1 MYSSF
6 TSRVAG
12 FCLAAA
18 LLVALG
24 IAPSAAQDLKT
35 WRHGIIEAKS
45 DAGFV
50 LMASRRGFAAKQGLH
65 VEILQV
71 KSDTFGLKA
80 LLAGELDSYEGG
92 PGGAIV
98 AASRGADI
106 KIIGCHWPMVVHGV
120 FVRDTVAT
128 VADLKGKSIA
138 ISAPGAMPDLLVR
151 AVLEKNG
158 ISPSEVRFAN
168 LGSDVDRFKAL
179 SAGVTDAAVI
189 STEYV
194 PVAPP
199 GVRLLVASREV
210 MPNFIR
216 VCVVTSGKVLAAR
229 RDDAAHFVAAE
240 MSALRFAVTHRDETL
255 ELTREVAKLKA
266 DDPRPGFI
274 FDEAV
279 KYKHIDPDMPI
290 PMDKI
295 AWMKAELEKS
305 AKLPPFDLAKLV
317 DMDVRARA
325 LELAG
330 K

>member
-1 MYSSF
+1 MR
-6 TSRVAG
+6 TIVARVIGSCFVPAVL
-12 FCLAAA
+12 F
-18 LLVALG
+18 ALG
-24 IAPSAAQDLKT
+24 IAPLSAQQLKT

-50 LMASRRGFAAKQGLH
+50 LMASRRGFAEKQGLQI
-65 VEILQV
+65 EILQV

-98 AASRGADI
+98 AASRGADL
-106 KIIGCHWPMVVHGV
+106 KILGCHWPMVIHGV
-120 FVRDTVAT
+120 FARDTIAT
-128 VADLKGKSIA
+128 VQDLKGKAIA

-151 AVLEKNG
+151 AVLDKYG
-158 ISPSEVRFAN
+158 ISASEVRFAN

-194 PVAPP
+194 PIAPA
-199 GVRLLVASREV
+199 GIRLLFAGRDV

-216 VCVVTSGKVLAAR
+216 VCVVTSAKGLAER
-229 RDDAAHFVAAE
+229 REDAIRFMAAE
-240 MSALRFAVTHRDETL
+240 ISALRFAVTHRDETL
-255 ELTREVAKLKA
+255 ELTREVTKTKV
-266 DDPRPGFI
+266 DDPRPGYI

-279 KYKHIDPDMPI
+279 RYKHVDPDMPI

-295 AWMKAELEKS
+295 EWMRTALGKTAN
-305 AKLPPFDLAKLV
+305 LPPFDLTKLV
-317 DMDVRARA
+317 DTDIRVKA
-325 LELAG
+325 LELVG

>member
-12 FCLAAA
+12 FCVAAA

-50 LMASRRGFAAKQGLH
+50 LMASRRGFAEKQGLH

-151 AVLEKNG
+151 AMLEKNG

-216 VCVVTSGKVLAAR
+216 VCVVTSGKVLAER

>member
-1 MYSSF
+1 MHSSF
-6 TSRVAG
+6 ASRVAG

-24 IAPSAAQDLKT
+24 VDPSAAQDLKT

-199 GVRLLVASREV
+199 GIRLLVASREV

-216 VCVVTSGKVLAAR
+216 VCVVTSGKVLAER

>member
-1 MYSSF
+1 MHSSF
-6 TSRVAG
+6 ASRVAG

-18 LLVALG
+18 LLVARG

-50 LMASRRGFAAKQGLH
+50 LMASRRGFAEKQGLH

-199 GVRLLVASREV
+199 GIRLLVASREV
-210 MPNFIR
+210 MPNFI
-216 VCVVTSGKVLAAR
+216 
-229 RDDAAHFVAAE
+229 
-240 MSALRFAVTHRDETL
+240 RDETL

>member
-1 MYSSF
+1 MHSSF
-6 TSRVAG
+6 ASRVAG

-50 LMASRRGFAAKQGLH
+50 LMASRRGFAEKQGLH

-216 VCVVTSGKVLAAR
+216 VCVVTSGKVLAER

>member
-1 MYSSF
+1 MHSSF
-6 TSRVAG
+6 ASRVAG

-18 LLVALG
+18 LLVVLG

-50 LMASRRGFAAKQGLH
+50 LMASRRGFAEKQGLH

-216 VCVVTSGKVLAAR
+216 VCVVTSGKVLAER

>member
-1 MYSSF
+1 MKRRMSVWVVRLSAML
-6 TSRVAG
+6 TLSAG
-12 FCLAAA
+12 LAGG
-18 LLVALG
+18 V
-24 IAPSAAQDLKT
+24 SAQNLKN

-50 LMASRRGFAAKQGLH
+50 LMASRRGFAEKQGLS

-71 KSDTFGLKA
+71 KSDTIGLKA

-98 AASRGADI
+98 AASRGADV
-106 KIIGCHWPMVVHGV
+106 KIVGCHWPMVVHGV
-120 FVRDTVAT
+120 FARDTVAT

-158 ISPSEVRFAN
+158 ISPSDVRFAN
-168 LGSDVDRFKAL
+168 LGSDIDRFKAL

-194 PVAPP
+194 PIAPA
-199 GVRLLVASREV
+199 GVRLLVAGRDA

-216 VCVVTSGKVLAAR
+216 VCVVTSGKILAER
-229 RDDAAHFVAAE
+229 RDDAVHFVAAE
-240 MSALRFAVTHRDETL
+240 IASLRFAVTHRDETL
-255 ELTREVAKLKA
+255 ALTREVSKLKA

-279 KYKHIDPDMPI
+279 KYKHVDPEMPI

-305 AKLPPFDLAKLV
+305 TKLPPFDLAKLV
-317 DMDVRARA
+317 DTDVRARA
-325 LELAG
+325 LELVG

>member
-1 MYSSF
+1 MHSSF
-6 TSRVAG
+6 ASRVAG

-18 LLVALG
+18 LLVARG

-50 LMASRRGFAAKQGLH
+50 LMASRRGFAEKQGLH

-199 GVRLLVASREV
+199 GIRLLVASREV

-216 VCVVTSGKVLAAR
+216 VCVVTSGKVLAER

>member
-1 MYSSF
+1 MSMPSLF
-6 TSRVAG
+6 RRRRTL
-12 FCLAAA
+12 LAAA
-18 LLVALG
+18 LLLALATG
-24 IAPSAAQDLKT
+24 PSSAAELKT

-50 LMASRRGFAAKQGLH
+50 LMASRRGFAEKQGLN

-71 KSDTFGLKA
+71 KSDTVGLKA

-92 PGGAIV
+92 PGGAVV
-98 AASRGADI
+98 AAARGADV
-106 KIIGCHWPMVVHGV
+106 KIVGCHWPMVVHGV
-120 FVRDTVAT
+120 FARDAVAN
-128 VADLKGKSIA
+128 VADLKGKAIA

-151 AVLEKNG
+151 AVLDKNG
-158 ISPSEVRFAN
+158 IAPSEVRFAN

-194 PVAPP
+194 PVAPA
-199 GVRLLVASREV
+199 GVRLLVAGRDV

-216 VCVVTSGKVLAAR
+216 ICIVTSGKILTER
-229 RDDAAHFVAAE
+229 RDDMVHFVAAE
-240 MSALRFAVTHRDETL
+240 IAALRFAVTHREETL
-255 ELTREVAKLKA
+255 ELTREVSKLKA

-274 FDEAV
+274 FDEAI
-279 KYKHIDPDMPI
+279 KYKHVDPDMPI

-295 AWMKAELEKS
+295 AWMKAEMEKS
-305 AKLPPFDLAKLV
+305 TKLPPYDVTKLV
-317 DMDVRARA
+317 DMDVRAKA
-325 LELAG
+325 LELVG